1 MGYKVYVAHGAATSG
16 GRGCEVG
23 MDGWSKYFTV
33 VKPEKKGS
41 VEV

>member
-1 MGYKVYVAHGAATSG
+1 MGYKVYVVYGVVISG

-23 MDGWSKYFTV
+23 MDGWSKYFIV
-33 VKPEKKGS
+33 VKFEKKGL